1 MKITIDVDVTPQE
14 LRDFLGL
21 PNVEKIQAQLV
32 QNAEK
37 YLKESG
43 AGQYGDLISSA
54 MQPMLAYQQWLQR
67 MMTGTDTKGE
77 SKSRGKSA
85 KDE

>member
-1 MKITIDVDVTPQE
+1 MKISIDVDLTPQE

-21 PNVEKIQAQLV
+21 PNVEKIQNQLI

-37 YLKESG
+37 YLKE
-43 AGQYGDLISSA
+43 AGSSQYGDLITTA

-67 MMTGTDTKGE
+67 MMTGDG
-77 SKSRGKSA
+77 SKRENARNDK
-85 KDE
+85 E